1 MEKESIITP
10 ELLIPWDYAIV
21 LSHLRIVLRKKGLLK
36 YCNRI
41 TTGSSLLR
49 RRESVRNSP
58 GFIRKKYWQIL
69 M

>member
-10 ELLIPWDYAIV
+10 GLLIPWNYAIV
-21 LSHLRIVLRKKGLLK
+21 LSHLRIVLRKTRTVKIL
-36 YCNRI
+36 NRK